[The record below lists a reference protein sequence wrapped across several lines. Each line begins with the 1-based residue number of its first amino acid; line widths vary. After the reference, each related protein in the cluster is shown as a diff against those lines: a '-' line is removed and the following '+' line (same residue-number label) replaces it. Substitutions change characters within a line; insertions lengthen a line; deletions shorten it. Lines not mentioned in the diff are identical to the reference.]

1 MKQNSGSITVYIS
14 QFDSNKIFKTEVN
27 FLADYNVFV
36 DKLSR
41 TVVTNFN
48 KTQLL
53 AKEGEGQKS
62 RTSANEKNN
71 GQARSAKVKQ
81 EGQKS
86 SKKGKG
92 QARRAKDK

>member
-1 MKQNSGSITVYIS
+1 MKQSSGSITVYIS

-27 FLADYNVFV
+27 FLADYSVFV
-36 DKLSR
+36 DKLGR

-53 AKEGEGQKS
+53 AKEGEGRVQT
-62 RTSANEKNN
+62 R
-71 GQARSAKVKQ
+71 RAKVKQ

-86 SKKGKG
+86 NKRGKS

>member
-1 MKQNSGSITVYIS
+1 MKQSSGSITVYIS

-27 FLADYNVFV
+27 FLADYSVFV
-36 DKLSR
+36 DKLGR

-53 AKEGEGQKS
+53 AKEGEDQKS
-62 RTSANEKNN
+62 RTSANKKSR
-71 GQARSAKVKQ
+71 GQARRAKVKQ
-81 EGQKS
+81 EGKKS